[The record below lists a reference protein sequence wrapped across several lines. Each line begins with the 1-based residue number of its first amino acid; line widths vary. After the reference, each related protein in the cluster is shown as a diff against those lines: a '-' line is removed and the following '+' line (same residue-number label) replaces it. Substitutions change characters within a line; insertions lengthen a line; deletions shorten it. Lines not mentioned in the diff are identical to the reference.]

1 LGVFHPVQGDKRSLE
16 GHDVSY
22 IPDLVEQGV
31 LTPGERLPPG
41 RELAAQL
48 RLSRTALR
56 EALQTLAALD
66 LVVARHGR
74 GLCGWEALQATAQRH
89 CYTMRSLVLLEALS
103 LPDLPEGFAPLCEL
117 VMQRDL
123 RDHQRVAALCEAA
136 WQGISAGAIAH
147 DIPLIATRAIPW

>member
-1 LGVFHPVQGDKRSLE
+1 MLKASSQRCSAHLLFQQ
-16 GHDVSY
+16 
-22 IPDLVEQGV
+22 LVEQGM

-56 EALQTLAALD
+56 EALQT
-66 LVVARHGR
+66 
-74 GLCGWEALQATAQRH
+74 TTQRH

-103 LPDLPEGFAPLCEL
+103 LSDLPEGFALLCEL

-123 RDHQRVAALCEAA
+123 RDHQRVAAL
-136 WQGISAGAIAH
+136 SVR
-147 DIPLIATRAIPW
+147 PLGRGSRPGPSPMTSH

>member
-1 LGVFHPVQGDKRSLE
+1 M
-16 GHDVSY
+16 
-22 IPDLVEQGV
+22 

-56 EALQTLAALD
+56 EALQT
-66 LVVARHGR
+66 
-74 GLCGWEALQATAQRH
+74 TTQRH

-103 LPDLPEGFAPLCEL
+103 LSDLPEGFALLCEL

-123 RDHQRVAALCEAA
+123 RDHQRVAAL
-136 WQGISAGAIAH
+136 SVR
-147 DIPLIATRAIPW
+147 PLGRGSRPGPSPMTSH